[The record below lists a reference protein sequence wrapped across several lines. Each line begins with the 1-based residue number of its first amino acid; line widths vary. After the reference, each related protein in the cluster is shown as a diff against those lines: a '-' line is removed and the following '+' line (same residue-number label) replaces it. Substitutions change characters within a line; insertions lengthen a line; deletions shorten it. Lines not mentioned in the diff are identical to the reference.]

1 MACFF
6 YFREDRMMYS
16 GIKFLVAFFIS
27 CIFLYPYW
35 LLVIFRDLPM
45 VDIQLKG
52 YSFSKRVDKNI
63 RKVIIWMF
71 LGMMVFFQGFIR
83 SHLEKEAKI
92 IGVCILFCCFLV
104 LLGSSLAYLK
114 YIKRRNQLNSEKG
127 IHITNYK

>member
-1 MACFF
+1 
-6 YFREDRMMYS
+6 MYS

-35 LLVIFRDLPM
+35 LLVVFRDLSM

-52 YSFSKRVDKNI
+52 YSFSERVDKNI

-83 SHLEKEAKI
+83 SHLEKEVKI
-92 IGVCILFCCFLV
+92 IGLCILLFCFLV
-104 LLGSSLAYLK
+104 LLGSSIVYLK
-114 YIKRRNQLNSEKG
+114 YVKRRNQLNSKKG
-127 IHITNYK
+127 VNNERNGKS